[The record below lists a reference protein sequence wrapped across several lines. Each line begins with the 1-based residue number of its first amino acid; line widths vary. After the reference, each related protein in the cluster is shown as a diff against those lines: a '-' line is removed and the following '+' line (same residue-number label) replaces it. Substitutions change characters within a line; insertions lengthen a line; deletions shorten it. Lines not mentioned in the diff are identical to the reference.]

1 MQVQHIEI
9 YNSKLLNSVFMHA
22 GTVTSRHGVFSC
34 YISKHIKDIPV
45 PIFKSITFS
54 VMFAEQN

>member
-9 YNSKLLNSVFMHA
+9 YNSKLLNSVMFMHA

-34 YISKHIKDIPV
+34 YI
-45 PIFKSITFS
+45 
-54 VMFAEQN
+54 